1 MFFFLFLATS
11 HSNTTSSV
19 FTKSCKQSMM
29 SMTLRHVTCRLCCT
43 PIRPLSTTSPVN
55 ILVSSLKSEK
65 DYEPI
70 DPATGV
76 EEFPSDAEENYRKR
90 LKARDQTKLAFRPEV
105 CAFTTAA
112 YCGFYF
118 SAVKGFS
125 CGPSYTDTT
134 CY

>member
-1 MFFFLFLATS
+1 
-11 HSNTTSSV
+11 
-19 FTKSCKQSMM
+19 MM
-29 SMTLRHVTCRLCCT
+29 SMTLRRVTCRLCCT
-43 PIRPLSTTSPVN
+43 PIRRLSTTSHVN

-118 SAVKGFS
+118 SAAKGFS